1 MKDNGIAWLILSQSL
16 IKKISILFPKMEGE
30 LKCKSPV
37 ANMPTGD
44 ILWMDKVEVIFLVMN
59 IMCPSK

>member
-37 ANMPTGD
+37 APTGD